1 MPVGMVCKYIAGI
14 TLIGNVYNYFVVSPG
29 NPIVVGPPLSKKSFP
44 VSRVGKKRA
53 SREVGN
59 LFSFFLISFFIN

>member
-1 MPVGMVCKYIAGI
+1 MGPGYSVFFLCSDSTNWLPGRPGRPE
-14 TLIGNVYNYFVVSPG
+14 IG
-29 NPIVVGPPLSKKSFP
+29 VGPPLSKKLFP

-59 LFSFFLISFFIN
+59 LFFFFLISFFIN